1 MKQKRYASQP
11 WILTAAVFI
20 VIGMLLAVFVV
31 GHFYLGAACIFFGAI
46 ILIYRWFHISQIRHP
61 KVIKVLRI
69 LLSVFLAVGTLY
81 FAFLQVLILRDART
95 DTDRDAD
102 YIIVLGAG
110 VNGTVPS
117 LSLRNRLDA
126 TLEYMNSHPQT
137 IAVVSGGRGPG
148 EDITEAECMYT
159 YLVENG
165 IAGER
170 IIVEPQATSTEENLR
185 YSLERI
191 RLQSSI
197 QDPVIGIVSS
207 EYHLHRA
214 KLMAQRFDVDA
225 VGIAGK
231 TSYITLTVN
240 YCIREAFG
248 LTHYYIF
255 GY

>member
-1 MKQKRYASQP
+1 
-11 WILTAAVFI
+11 
-20 VIGMLLAVFVV
+20 
-31 GHFYLGAACIFFGAI
+31 
-46 ILIYRWFHISQIRHP
+46 
-61 KVIKVLRI
+61 
-69 LLSVFLAVGTLY
+69 
-81 FAFLQVLILRDART
+81 
-95 DTDRDAD
+95 
-102 YIIVLGAG
+102 
-110 VNGTVPS
+110 
-117 LSLRNRLDA
+117 
-126 TLEYMNSHPQT
+126 
-137 IAVVSGGRGPG
+137 
-148 EDITEAECMYT
+148 MYT